1 MSNTHEDHEFV
12 IDELTEEDFNNHNPK
27 IINNTFPLSPFCDM
41 RKNSMNL
48 VFYYFIYLFLQR
60 EIELYRTQDISRCS
74 PQLYAMNKVIP
85 PPLSPLHLNLTP
97 KAIASTS
104 IEEIDTPKE
113 TPKET
118 PKDEETRKA
127 ENTKNEESNI

>member
-1 MSNTHEDHEFV
+1 
-12 IDELTEEDFNNHNPK
+12 
-27 IINNTFPLSPFCDM
+27 
-41 RKNSMNL
+41 
-48 VFYYFIYLFLQR
+48 
-60 EIELYRTQDISRCS
+60 
-74 PQLYAMNKVIP
+74 MNKVIP

-97 KAIASTS
+97 KAVASTS
-104 IEEIDTPKE
+104 IEEID